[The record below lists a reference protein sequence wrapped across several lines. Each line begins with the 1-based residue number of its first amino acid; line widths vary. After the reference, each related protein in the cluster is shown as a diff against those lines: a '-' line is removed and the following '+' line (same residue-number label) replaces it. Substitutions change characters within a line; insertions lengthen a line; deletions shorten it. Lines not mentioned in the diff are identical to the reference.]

1 MATEKTRK
9 KIVDSFMALAA
20 TKSWDEMTL
29 PVVADA
35 AGVDLATLRDA
46 YDGRLKIVEDFARR
60 IDTAVLKE
68 GADDMAG
75 EPARDRLFDVLMT
88 RLDHLAPYRDALRN
102 LMRAARRDPMLAA
115 SFNRIAVVS
124 QGWMLAA
131 AGIDASGTGGLVKV
145 QGLAVGFARVVA
157 VWLDEEDPDLPK
169 TMAALDRELTRG
181 ERALRAVDRIAC
193 LVPDRFRPAGF
204 GKRCRK
210 TETPEPEAAAET
222 AA

>member
-9 KIVDSFMALAA
+9 KIVESFMTLAA
-20 TKSWDEMTL
+20 AKSWDEMTL
-29 PVVADA
+29 PVVAEA

-46 YDGRLKIVEDFARR
+46 YDGRIKIVEDFARR
-60 IDTAVLKE
+60 IDTAVLKQ
-68 GADDMAG
+68 GSDDMAG

-102 LMRAARRDPMLAA
+102 LMCAAKRDPMLAA
-115 SFNRIAVVS
+115 AFNRIAVVS

-131 AGIDASGTGGLVKV
+131 AGIDSSGTSGLIKA

-169 TMAALDRELTRG
+169 TMAALDRELNRG
-181 ERALRAVDRIAC
+181 QRALRAVDKIAC

-204 GKRCRK
+204 GKRCK
-210 TETPEPEAAAET
+210 KSEAKEPDAPAET